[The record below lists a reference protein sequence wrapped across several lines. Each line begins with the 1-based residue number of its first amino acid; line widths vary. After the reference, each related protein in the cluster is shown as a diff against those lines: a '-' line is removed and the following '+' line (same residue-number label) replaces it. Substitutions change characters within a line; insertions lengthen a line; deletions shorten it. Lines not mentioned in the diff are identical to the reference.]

1 MAKLDKLLQDW
12 IAQGFINSEQAGK
25 IHQYESAK
33 PKTSW
38 FLYGTLTLGVSVLG
52 MGIISLI
59 AANWHQIGDYAKL
72 FAAFSILSVVAI
84 FAFQANKASKRVIY
98 DVLVLALQALSLAT
112 IGLISQIYHTDGEP
126 YQALLFWTLITLPLV
141 ITTEF
146 TFAPFIWAGSFIGA
160 SLWGLLESKILRV
173 PEIDHAELLL
183 VITPLFTAVLAI
195 IARLLRGSTGIMKAM
210 HIWVMIGALI
220 GLSVVEFWSA
230 GHPRLNFGQLGT
242 SIISVLSLMIV
253 APVAAS
259 KLYSNLQKVL
269 LTSLVIVYIIAV
281 NMAATRLSGD
291 LLGACFTLIELGLLG
306 AFYASQKARGRFNIV
321 LMLMGLR
328 FFVLFL
334 QALRGLAMTGF
345 GLILSGIIL
354 IALASVWN
362 KRRHQIAAWMERIT
376 Q

>member
-1 MAKLDKLLQDW
+1 MAKLDKLLQEW
-12 IAQGFINSEQAGK
+12 TAQGFINSEQAGK
-25 IHQYESAK
+25 IHRYESAK

-84 FAFQANKASKRVIY
+84 FASQANKASKHVIY

-112 IGLISQIYHTDGEP
+112 IGLISQIYHTDGEL
-126 YQALLFWTLITLPLV
+126 YQALMFWTLITLPVV

-146 TFAPFIWAGSFIGA
+146 AFAPFIWAGSFIGA
-160 SLWGLLESKILRV
+160 SLFGLIESKILQI
-173 PEIDHAELLL
+173 PEIDQAELIL
-183 VITPLFTAVLAI
+183 VITPLFAAVLAI
-195 IARLLRGSTGIMKAM
+195 IARLLRGSAGIMKAM

-220 GLSVVEFWSA
+220 GLSAVEFWSA

-259 KLYSNLQKVL
+259 KLYSNVQKVL